1 MPNNIYIDQSPQA
14 NLKEMKLKS
23 GKRVLYLIVFVVLT
37 LALIQGLLHGLDSVW
52 TFWKVPMMKPLFGDL
67 RNLTGAAESIRL
79 GLDPLYSNPMDPM
92 QRPLN
97 HPRIV
102 QFIISTLGLNL
113 GSTTLLGIIL
123 IILFFVGVFIAT
135 PEIPAITAVVIGLA
149 IFSPSIVLGF
159 ERANH
164 DLFIF
169 FLVSLTLA
177 FSTIPILSWLTL
189 FLAAS
194 IKLFPAFGC
203 LIFLKYPRNT
213 RILTIFGFATAFLTY
228 LIINLKDLPQIFKST
243 GKSYGLF
250 AYGLHTFSEYGT
262 FHSYIPFFAISII
275 CVFMFM
281 QSIEASGHTYSLR
294 NNNYI
299 DGFRAGAGI
308 FIGTFAL
315 GHNYVYRF
323 MFLILAIPQLVAWT
337 KDQDRRTVATLAI
350 AMLLLSFWMPIF
362 GESGFK
368 RWFFVVDE
376 VANWLLYS
384 SMFYLMLGSLPV
396 SLQKWMRLPGDRT
409 RMFQAAH
416 AEGSEE
422 T

>member
-1 MPNNIYIDQSPQA
+1 MHNNIYTAQPSQK
-14 NLKEMKLKS
+14 NLKDLILKS
-23 GKRVLYLIVFVVLT
+23 GKWLLFFIILMVLT

-52 TFWKVPMMKPLFGDL
+52 AFWKVPMMKPLFGDL

-102 QFIISTLGLNL
+102 QFIVSTLGLNL
-113 GSTTLLGIIL
+113 ASTTLSGIIL
-123 IILFFVGVFIAT
+123 IVLFFVGVFIAT
-135 PEIPAITAVVIGLA
+135 PEIPAITGLLLGLA

-228 LIINLKDLPQIFKST
+228 LITNLKDLPQILKST

-262 FHSYIPFFAISII
+262 FHSYIPFFAISIT
-275 CVFMFM
+275 CLFMFM

-294 NNNYI
+294 NSKYI

-323 MFLILAIPQLVAWT
+323 IFLIFTIPQLVAWT

-396 SLQKWMRLPGDRT
+396 SLQKLMRLPEDIT
-409 RMFQAAH
+409 RRLQAPN
-416 AEGSEE
+416 AEEPEE
-422 T
+422 A